1 MDQTTRK
8 SNARGRLVAGNKIHG
23 IKKEFLSHYAP
34 DGDGKFRCPFMDMI
48 HYNYNYA
55 IFMNNNLVFVILK
68 SGNFF

>member
-34 DGDGKFRCPFMDMI
+34 DNDGKFRCPFMDMI
-48 HYNYNYA
+48 HDNYNCA
-55 IFMNNNLVFVILK
+55 IFNLVITIWK
-68 SGNFF
+68 SRIFF

>member
-34 DGDGKFRCPFMDMI
+34 DSDGKFRCPFMDMI
-48 HYNYNYA
+48 HDNYN
-55 IFMNNNLVFVILK
+55 FMNNNLVFAIFK
-68 SGNFF
+68 SGIFF

>member
-8 SNARGRLVAGNKIHG
+8 SNARGRIVAGNKIHG

-34 DGDGKFRCPFMDMI
+34 DSDGKFRCPFMDMI
-48 HYNYNYA
+48 HYNYNY
-55 IFMNNNLVFVILK
+55 NNPVFVILK